1 MRLPMK
7 QLFTQTTLIIAL
19 ALMCA
24 ACAEQTNLYSVT
36 GTSSQAYLDGNT
48 AYMKLMDGG
57 SYRDIDSCTVLHGN
71 FQMSGPLDSV
81 MCVSLFMGDTYDIN
95 NRPILV
101 VLEEGN
107 VKVNIGYSSVKAE
120 GTPLNERLYHFL
132 AKRDSIGMMLIDPNL
147 TRMELMID
155 GFSPDI
161 IHKRMEE
168 VMRNNK
174 KYFDALDNLETK
186 FVEENYDNVLGTT
199 WFIHMCER
207 ALFNFDVPANPNI
220 QKIYKKAP
228 AEFRNNPNVRRCVML
243 LR

>member
-7 QLFTQTTLIIAL
+7 QLFTQITLIIAL

-147 TRMELMID
+147 TRMELIATT
-155 GFSPDI
+155 
-161 IHKRMEE
+161 RNTL
-168 VMRNNK
+168 MRSTILKLNSLRRTTTTCSEPLGSSTC
-174 KYFDALDNLETK
+174 A
-186 FVEENYDNVLGTT
+186 NVLFSISTFLQTPTFKRFTRKHRQNSATT
-199 WFIHMCER
+199 RMFAVASC
-207 ALFNFDVPANPNI
+207 F
-220 QKIYKKAP
+220 
-228 AEFRNNPNVRRCVML
+228 
-243 LR
+243 